1 MRINNLGSGGSK
13 GGNNQVKL
21 MYIKKYLKVIMRSS
35 E

>member
-1 MRINNLGSGGSK
+1 MRINNLGSGGK

-21 MYIKKYLKVIMRSS
+21 MYIKKYSKVIMRSS

>member
-1 MRINNLGSGGSK
+1 MRINNLGS